1 MKFNVNQQDLQQA
14 LNYCQGVIEKRSTLP
29 ILSNIL
35 LDVSN
40 SKLIITA
47 TDLDLIFVH
56 QLNNIEVLEEGK
68 TTTTSSIMYDIVRK
82 FSSGKKINL
91 SLTDIS
97 KLQVESEKS
106 IFNLNC
112 ISATEFPLTD
122 ENFNENEFVIK
133 SKQLL
138 KLLNKCKFSVSNDET
153 RHYLSGI
160 YFHQTEVEDKNYLTA
175 VATDSH
181 RMSISKIRLDQ
192 KIDFEPIILPKKT
205 IFQLCSLLDSYDGDV
220 KVSNLKSKI
229 KFELNNS
236 ILISKLIDG
245 KFPNYIQVIPKN
257 NQKKLEI
264 DLKLFLNSVDRVAS
278 VSLDKKDGV
287 KFNLSKD
294 ILDLSVNNTNS
305 GDGKETLNVKF
316 DHDLEISIEADQS
329 YGNGFLLPL
338 GPLREL
344 PSRLNQVDFKVYHTY
359 TERNQNYT
367 MKYVIDELENP
378 YHGVSIKLCKW
389 ANEKVIHA
397 ISAIGS
403 PKRFYNLLEQSGFIL
418 ANTTSLLDHEHIP
431 RSYFEETKE
440 STIFITEKDA
450 TKLKNYSNPKIW
462 VVKVKMVLNKPINKL
477 IEEKIA
483 PLVKPVC

>member
-35 LDVSN
+35 LDASN
-40 SKLIITA
+40 SKLTITA
-47 TDLDLIFVH
+47 TDLDLIFIH
-56 QLNNIEVLEEGK
+56 QVKNVEILDEGK
-68 TTTTSSIMYDIVRK
+68 TTTTSSIMYDIIRK
-82 FSSGKKINL
+82 LTSGKKINL
-91 SLTDIS
+91 TLTDVS

-122 ENFNENEFVIK
+122 ENFNENEFTIK

-181 RMSISKIRLDQ
+181 RMSISKIRLDE
-192 KIDFEPIILPKKT
+192 KIEFDPIILPKKT

-287 KFNLSKD
+287 KFNLSND
-294 ILDLSVNNTNS
+294 TLNLSVNNTNS

-316 DHDLEISIEADQS
+316 DHDLEISF
-329 YGNGFLLPL
+329 N
-338 GPLREL
+338 
-344 PSRLNQVDFKVYHTY
+344 SRYL
-359 TERNQNYT
+359 
-367 MKYVIDELENP
+367 IDVASQLDGDRVEIFFNDT
-378 YHGVSIKLCKW
+378 
-389 ANEKVIHA
+389 
-397 ISAIGS
+397 GS
-403 PKRFYNLLEQSGFIL
+403 PALI
-418 ANTTSLLDHEHIP
+418 
-431 RSYFEETKE
+431 
-440 STIFITEKDA
+440 KDPGDFDSI
-450 TKLKNYSNPKIW
+450 Y
-462 VVKVKMVLNKPINKL
+462 VVMPMKG
-477 IEEKIA
+477 
-483 PLVKPVC
+483 

>member
-35 LDVSN
+35 LEAKS
-40 SKLIITA
+40 SKLTITA
-47 TDLDLIFVH
+47 TDLDLIFIH
-56 QLNNIEVLEEGK
+56 HLNNIEVLEEGR

-91 SLTDIS
+91 TLNEKN
-97 KLQVESEKS
+97 KLHLESEKS

-112 ISATEFPLTD
+112 ISASEFPLTD
-122 ENFNENEFVIK
+122 ENFNQNEFSIK

-160 YFHQTEVEDKNYLTA
+160 YVHQTEFEDKQYLTA

-181 RMSISKIRLDQ
+181 RMSISKVRLDQ
-192 KIDFEPIILPKKT
+192 KIEFEPIILPKKT

-220 KVSNLKSKI
+220 KISNIKSKI
-229 KFELNNS
+229 KFELDNS

-264 DLKLFLNSVDRVAS
+264 KLKSFLDSVDRVAS

-287 KFNLSKD
+287 KFNLTKD
-294 ILDLSVNNTNS
+294 ILSLSVNNTNS
-305 GDGKETLNVKF
+305 GDGKETLSVNF
-316 DHDLEISIEADQS
+316 DHELEISFNSRYLIDVASQLDGENIEL
-329 YGNGFLLPL
+329 F
-338 GPLREL
+338 
-344 PSRLNQVDFKVYHTY
+344 F
-359 TERNQNYT
+359 
-367 MKYVIDELENP
+367 
-378 YHGVSIKLCKW
+378 
-389 ANEKVIHA
+389 NEA
-397 ISAIGS
+397 GS
-403 PKRFYNLLEQSGFIL
+403 PVLIKDPGDFDS
-418 ANTTSLLDHEHIP
+418 
-431 RSYFEETKE
+431 
-440 STIFITEKDA
+440 IF
-450 TKLKNYSNPKIW
+450 
-462 VVKVKMVLNKPINKL
+462 VVMPMKG
-477 IEEKIA
+477 
-483 PLVKPVC
+483 

>member
-1 MKFNVNQQDLQQA
+1 MDFYITKEEIVKSLSA
-14 LNYCQGVIEKRSTLP
+14 TLGVVEKRQTLP

-40 SKLIITA
+40 SNLTITA
-47 TDLDLIFVH
+47 TDLDLIFIHKLSNVE
-56 QLNNIEVLEEGK
+56 IIEEGK
-68 TTTTSSIMYDIVRK
+68 TTTTSSIMYDIIRK
-82 FSSGKKINL
+82 LNSGKKINL

-112 ISATEFPLTD
+112 ISAKEFPLTD
-122 ENFNENEFVIK
+122 ENFNENEFLIK

-181 RMSISKIRLDQ
+181 RMSISKIRLDE

-205 IFQLCSLLDSYDGDV
+205 IFQLCSLLDNYDGDV
-220 KVSNLKSKI
+220 KVSNVKSKI

-294 ILDLSVNNTNS
+294 TLDLSVNNTNS

-316 DHDLEISIEADQS
+316 EHDLEISFNS
-329 YGNGFLLPL
+329 RYLLDVASQL
-338 GPLREL
+338 DGDRVEIYF
-344 PSRLNQVDFKVYHTY
+344 NDT
-359 TERNQNYT
+359 
-367 MKYVIDELENP
+367 
-378 YHGVSIKLCKW
+378 
-389 ANEKVIHA
+389 
-397 ISAIGS
+397 GS
-403 PKRFYNLLEQSGFIL
+403 PALI
-418 ANTTSLLDHEHIP
+418 
-431 RSYFEETKE
+431 
-440 STIFITEKDA
+440 KDPGDFDSI
-450 TKLKNYSNPKIW
+450 Y
-462 VVKVKMVLNKPINKL
+462 VVMPMKG
-477 IEEKIA
+477 
-483 PLVKPVC
+483 

>member
-35 LDVSN
+35 LDVKD
-40 SKLIITA
+40 SKLLITA
-47 TDLDLIFVH
+47 TDLDLIFIH
-56 QLNNIEVLEEGK
+56 QLDNVEVLEEGQ
-68 TTTTSSIMYDIVRK
+68 TTTVSSTIYDIVRK
-82 FSSGKKINL
+82 FPSGKKINL
-91 SLTDIS
+91 SLTEIS

-122 ENFNENEFVIK
+122 ENFNQNEFIIK

-138 KLLNKCKFSVSNDET
+138 KLLNKCKFSISNDET

-160 YFHQTEVEDKNYLTA
+160 YIHQTEVEDKNYLTA

-181 RMSISKIRLDQ
+181 RMSVSKIRLDQ
-192 KIDFEPIILPKKT
+192 KINFEPIILPKKT
-205 IFQLCSLLDSYDGDV
+205 IFQLCSLLDNYDGDV
-220 KVSNLKSKI
+220 KVSNIKSKI

-287 KFNLSKD
+287 KFNLSKNT
-294 ILDLSVNNTNS
+294 LDLSVNNTNS
-305 GDGKETLNVKF
+305 GDGKENLSVKF
-316 DHDLEISIEADQS
+316 EHDLEISF
-329 YGNGFLLPL
+329 N
-338 GPLREL
+338 
-344 PSRLNQVDFKVYHTY
+344 SRYLIDVASQLDG
-359 TERNQNYT
+359 ERVEIFFNDT
-367 MKYVIDELENP
+367 
-378 YHGVSIKLCKW
+378 
-389 ANEKVIHA
+389 
-397 ISAIGS
+397 GS
-403 PKRFYNLLEQSGFIL
+403 PALIKDPSDFDS
-418 ANTTSLLDHEHIP
+418 
-431 RSYFEETKE
+431 
-440 STIFITEKDA
+440 IF
-450 TKLKNYSNPKIW
+450 
-462 VVKVKMVLNKPINKL
+462 VVMPMKG
-477 IEEKIA
+477 
-483 PLVKPVC
+483 

>member
-1 MKFNVNQQDLQQA
+1 MKFSLNQQDLQQA

-35 LDVSN
+35 LEAN
-40 SKLIITA
+40 GSKLTITA
-47 TDLDLIFVH
+47 TDLDLIFIH
-56 QLNNIEVLEEGK
+56 QVKNIEIIHEGK

-82 FSSGKKINL
+82 FSSGKKID
-91 SLTDIS
+91 LTLKDTN
-97 KLQVESEKS
+97 KLLLESEKS

-112 ISATEFPLTD
+112 ISPTEFPLTD
-122 ENFNENEFVIK
+122 VNFDQNQFSLK
-133 SKQLL
+133 SKSLL

-160 YFHQTEVEDKNYLTA
+160 YFHQTEVNGKNYLTA

-181 RMSISKIRLDQ
+181 RMSISKLRLDQ

-205 IFQLCSLLDSYDGDV
+205 ILQLCSLLENYDDDV
-220 KVSNLKSKI
+220 KISNVKSKI

-294 ILDLSVNNTNS
+294 TLNLSVNNTSS
-305 GDGKETLNVKF
+305 GDGNETLLVKF
-316 DHDLEISIEADQS
+316 DDDLEISFNSRYLIDVASQLDGNKIELYFND
-329 YGNGFLLPL
+329 
-338 GPLREL
+338 
-344 PSRLNQVDFKVYHTY
+344 T
-359 TERNQNYT
+359 
-367 MKYVIDELENP
+367 
-378 YHGVSIKLCKW
+378 
-389 ANEKVIHA
+389 
-397 ISAIGS
+397 GS
-403 PKRFYNLLEQSGFIL
+403 PALIKDPSDFDS
-418 ANTTSLLDHEHIP
+418 
-431 RSYFEETKE
+431 
-440 STIFITEKDA
+440 IF
-450 TKLKNYSNPKIW
+450 
-462 VVKVKMVLNKPINKL
+462 VVMPMKG
-477 IEEKIA
+477 
-483 PLVKPVC
+483 

>member
-14 LNYCQGVIEKRSTLP
+14 LNYCQGVIEKRNTLP

-35 LDVSN
+35 LDASN
-40 SKLIITA
+40 SKLTITA
-47 TDLDLIFVH
+47 TDLDLIFIH
-56 QLNNIEVLEEGK
+56 QLNNVEILEEGK
-68 TTTTSSIMYDIVRK
+68 TTTTSSIMYDIIRK
-82 FSSGKKINL
+82 FNSGKKINL
-91 SLTDIS
+91 SLTDKS
-97 KLQVESEKS
+97 KLLVESEKS

-122 ENFNENEFVIK
+122 ENFNQNEFIIK

-160 YFHQTEVEDKNYLTA
+160 YFHQTEVEEKNYLTA

-181 RMSISKIRLDQ
+181 RMSISKIRLEE
-192 KIDFEPIILPKKT
+192 KIDFDPIILPKKT

-220 KVSNLKSKI
+220 KVSNMKSKI
-229 KFELNNS
+229 KFELNDS

-294 ILDLSVNNTNS
+294 TLDLSVNNTNS
-305 GDGKETLNVKF
+305 GDGKETLSAKF
-316 DHDLEISIEADQS
+316 DHDLEISF
-329 YGNGFLLPL
+329 N
-338 GPLREL
+338 
-344 PSRLNQVDFKVYHTY
+344 SRYL
-359 TERNQNYT
+359 
-367 MKYVIDELENP
+367 IDVASQLDGDRVEIFFNDT
-378 YHGVSIKLCKW
+378 
-389 ANEKVIHA
+389 
-397 ISAIGS
+397 GS
-403 PKRFYNLLEQSGFIL
+403 PALIKDPGDFDS
-418 ANTTSLLDHEHIP
+418 
-431 RSYFEETKE
+431 
-440 STIFITEKDA
+440 IF
-450 TKLKNYSNPKIW
+450 
-462 VVKVKMVLNKPINKL
+462 VVMPMKG
-477 IEEKIA
+477 
-483 PLVKPVC
+483 

>member
-35 LDVSN
+35 LDASN
-40 SKLIITA
+40 SKLTITA
-47 TDLDLIFVH
+47 TDLDLIFIH
-56 QLNNIEVLEEGK
+56 QLNNVEILEEGK
-68 TTTTSSIMYDIVRK
+68 TTTTSSIMYDIIRK
-82 FSSGKKINL
+82 LTSGKKINL
-91 SLTDIS
+91 TLTDVS
-97 KLQVESEKS
+97 KLQVEAEKS
-106 IFNLNC
+106 IFNLNS
-112 ISATEFPLTD
+112 ISATEFPLND
-122 ENFNENEFVIK
+122 ENFNENEFIIK

-181 RMSISKIRLDQ
+181 RMSISKIRLDE
-192 KIDFEPIILPKKT
+192 KIEFDPIILPKKT

-287 KFNLSKD
+287 KFNLSND
-294 ILDLSVNNTNS
+294 TLNLSVNNTNS

-316 DHDLEISIEADQS
+316 DHDLEISF
-329 YGNGFLLPL
+329 N
-338 GPLREL
+338 
-344 PSRLNQVDFKVYHTY
+344 SRYL
-359 TERNQNYT
+359 
-367 MKYVIDELENP
+367 IDVASQLDGDRVEIFFNDT
-378 YHGVSIKLCKW
+378 
-389 ANEKVIHA
+389 
-397 ISAIGS
+397 GS
-403 PKRFYNLLEQSGFIL
+403 PALI
-418 ANTTSLLDHEHIP
+418 
-431 RSYFEETKE
+431 
-440 STIFITEKDA
+440 KDPGDFDSI
-450 TKLKNYSNPKIW
+450 Y
-462 VVKVKMVLNKPINKL
+462 VVMPMKG
-477 IEEKIA
+477 
-483 PLVKPVC
+483 